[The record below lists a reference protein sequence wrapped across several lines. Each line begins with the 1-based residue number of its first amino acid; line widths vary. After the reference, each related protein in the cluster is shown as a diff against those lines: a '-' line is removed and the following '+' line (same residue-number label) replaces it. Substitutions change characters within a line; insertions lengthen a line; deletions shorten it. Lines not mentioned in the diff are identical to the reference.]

1 MGREEE
7 SGGGGTLKMEREER
21 LATLLERVRE
31 ITQASRDAEGTFP
44 RRVQLDF
51 PKTSADEQ
59 RHGPYFIYGVLGLS
73 KNTDFSRYPLP
84 WCFPIAGWSNRQHAI
99 VNSLAL

>member
-7 SGGGGTLKMEREER
+7 SGGGGTLKMEGEER

-44 RRVQLDF
+44 RRAQLDF
-51 PKTSADEQ
+51 PKTSADKQ
-59 RHGPYFIYGVLGLS
+59 RHGPYFIYGILGLS
-73 KNTDFSRYPLP
+73 KNTDFSRYPPPGVSPLLGG
-84 WCFPIAGWSNRQHAI
+84 PIGSMPF
-99 VNSLAL
+99 LTL

>member
-21 LATLLERVRE
+21 LATLRE

-44 RRVQLDF
+44 RRAQIDF

-59 RHGPYFIYGVLGLS
+59 RHGPYFI
-73 KNTDFSRYPLP
+73 
-84 WCFPIAGWSNRQHAI
+84 
-99 VNSLAL
+99 